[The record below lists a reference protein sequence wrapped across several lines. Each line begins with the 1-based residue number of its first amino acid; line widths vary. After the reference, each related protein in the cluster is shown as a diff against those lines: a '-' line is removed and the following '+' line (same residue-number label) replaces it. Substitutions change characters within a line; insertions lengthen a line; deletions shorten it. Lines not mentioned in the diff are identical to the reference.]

1 MAQLLKDWEEAKK
14 KGSEEFLVEKKSP
27 LIILG
32 STLNKRFFGS
42 FNITSSIKKIIP
54 TSIILDIKRFAN
66 SEITPFIGMKSIDTN
81 TLNNSSCLVLLNIDN
96 INLRKIISN
105 FNNKIVWVNS
115 HGSEVAIKADI
126 LIPVVTAFE
135 SESIYVNF
143 EQRYQ
148 KTLKTFPSVGES
160 RELKKIIK
168 ALYSET
174 VNFKPNKSATFIEEV
189 INNPEKFKTIQNI
202 FLTQE

>member
-1 MAQLLKDWEEAKK
+1 MIVVWASLLRTQLDTI
-14 KGSEEFLVEKKSP
+14 FL
-27 LIILG
+27 
-32 STLNKRFFGS
+32 T
-42 FNITSSIKKIIP
+42 
-54 TSIILDIKRFAN
+54 FAG
-66 SEITPFIGMKSIDTN
+66 E
-81 TLNNSSCLVLLNIDN
+81 
-96 INLRKIISN
+96 
-105 FNNKIVWVNS
+105 
-115 HGSEVAIKADI
+115 I

-174 VNFKPNKSATFIEEV
+174 VNFKSNKSATFIEEV

-202 FLTQE
+202 FLTQDLLNSKYLKNNNILSTYPLKSSFEDFYRSNKFTKNSKVMSECSKETRKTFKNFF